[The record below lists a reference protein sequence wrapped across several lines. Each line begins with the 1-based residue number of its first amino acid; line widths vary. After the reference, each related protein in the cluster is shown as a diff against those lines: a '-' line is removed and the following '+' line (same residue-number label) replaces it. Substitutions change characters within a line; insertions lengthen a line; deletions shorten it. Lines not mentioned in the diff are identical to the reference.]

1 MAFQRLDESWT
12 GRTARRGR
20 EMEALAL
27 FPSELEPGRAAHNSV
42 AAQMEAAALMDF
54 PSEASVQPA
63 TTAPTACRVVQATF
77 AVAAGTPADDI
88 EVTIAPAPRGAR
100 GTVVSPRH
108 RALREGNHWS
118 SPGFRTVA
126 GTGRAI
132 VMLSIAAALATF
144 VGMTA
149 MTRASPVFTPP
160 TAVMQGQVTSA
171 PVSPDTAA
179 VLPESPP
186 APIFESTSIV
196 SKVPVTSEVRRP
208 LAQRRVTTTAERR
221 QHTISTDAIAAEQR
235 LAVIERTS
243 VEEASRNAA
252 DSRGASPDRVTFQG
266 ALSVETDIAGAA
278 IHVDGR
284 LAGFTPITDWQAP
297 VGSHVVRLELDGYQ
311 RWSAVIRIVADET
324 NHLLVKLRPVE

>member
-1 MAFQRLDESWT
+1 
-12 GRTARRGR
+12 
-20 EMEALAL
+20 MEALAF
-27 FPSELEPGRAAHNSV
+27 FPSELEPSGAAHNSV

-63 TTAPTACRVVQATF
+63 TTAPTAYRVVQATF

-108 RALREGNHWS
+108 RALREGNHGS

-144 VGMTA
+144 IGMTA
-149 MTRASPVFTPP
+149 MTRANPVFTPP
-160 TAVMQGQVTSA
+160 TAVMQGQVTRA

-196 SKVPVTSEVRRP
+196 SKVAVTSEVPRP
-208 LAQRRVTTTAERR
+208 LAQRLVTTTAEPT
-221 QHTISTDAIAAEQR
+221 QHTISTDAVAAQQP

-243 VEEASRNAA
+243 VEKASRNAA
-252 DSRGASPDRVTFQG
+252 DSGVSPDRVTFQG

-278 IHVDGR
+278 IYVDGR
-284 LAGFTPITDWQAP
+284 LAGFTPIADWQAP

-324 NHLLVKLRPVE
+324 NHLIAKLRPVE